1 MLVSSRCVGGCGLL
15 SFRLS
20 FLLCGVVWERER
32 ERESSGMGMGMG
44 EENRE
49 RRVGRRE

>member
-1 MLVSSRCVGGCGLL
+1 MLVDVDCSRLDYLSSC
-15 SFRLS
+15 
-20 FLLCGVVWERER
+20 VVWYGRER
-32 ERESSGMGMGMG
+32 ERESSGMGMGMR